1 MSARNLKPSRW
12 YYVLALL
19 LPVCACLGTGL
30 LVYPNV
36 PKLPGA
42 LEAVGIENLTQVTV
56 PGSAE
61 IYFPKAGAYAVYY
74 EYRGALDGV
83 KYMRGKTP
91 PSLSCQLTS
100 KASGVDVAVTT
111 EYIEDNDY
119 FTRNHE
125 RAGVLIRSITIR
137 DPGVYNF
144 SCRYPAGR
152 TSPPIVLAV
161 GPNVNYELLN
171 VLVKWLAALGSGALV
186 FVAAGVLSIL
196 IVVFVAYKRRQAKN
210 VLDSQA

>member
-1 MSARNLKPSRW
+1 MSARRLKPSRW

-19 LPVCACLGTGL
+19 LPICACLGTAL
-30 LVYPNV
+30 LVHPNV

-42 LEAVGIENLTQVTV
+42 LEVVGIENLTQVIV

-61 IYFPKAGAYAVYY
+61 INFPTAGAYAVYY
-74 EYRGALDGV
+74 EYRGVVNGV
-83 KYMRGKTP
+83 KYIRGKTP
-91 PSLSCQLTS
+91 PSISCQLTS

-111 EYIEDNDY
+111 EYIEDNNY

-144 SCRYPAGR
+144 SCQYPTGR

-171 VLVKWLAALGSGALV
+171 VIVKWLAALVSGALV
-186 FVAAGVLSIL
+186 FVAASVLSIL
-196 IVVFVAYKRRQAKN
+196 IVVFVSYKRRQAKN
-210 VLDSQA
+210 VLNSQV